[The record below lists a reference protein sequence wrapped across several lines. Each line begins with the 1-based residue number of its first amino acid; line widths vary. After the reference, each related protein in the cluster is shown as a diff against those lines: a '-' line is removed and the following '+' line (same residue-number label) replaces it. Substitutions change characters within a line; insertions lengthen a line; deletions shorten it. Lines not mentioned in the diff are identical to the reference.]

1 MIESE
6 CGWVFGLP
14 LFVAVDLLLFVRYCS
29 VYDLQAV

>member
-14 LFVAVDLLLFVRYCS
+14 FLVAVDLLLFVRYCS
-29 VYDLQAV
+29 VYDL